1 VQLKILVSILSM
13 KISVITPT
21 FNSEKTIAKN
31 VESVLKQSYKDF
43 EHIIIDNLSSDNT
56 LEIVKKLYKDS
67 PINLRIIS
75 EKDNGISEA
84 FNKGINIASGDILTM
99 LNSDDYYYSDNI
111 FEKVIEGFRKLQTL
125 VFHGDVLFNDP
136 KYGSYLR
143 KPYKLNNFKTMPL
156 NHPTMFIRKEVYDLV
171 GLFDTSYRYSMDFE
185 FYCRLYNCYPDLSN
199 RHYYFDTNPIVVMSA
214 GGESWANEI
223 KSILEVKRAVK
234 KNSLNSFSIDIQ
246 LQLRLFRTYLKSI
259 LDKAGL
265 TFLVRFWRKSI
276 H

>member
-1 VQLKILVSILSM
+1 M

-31 VESVLKQSYKDF
+31 VESILKQSYKDF

-99 LNSDDYYYSDNI
+99 LNSDDYYYSDSI
-111 FEKVIEGFRKLQTL
+111 FEQAESKLKISEYL
-125 VFHGDVLFNDP
+125 IFHGDVLFIDP
-136 KYGSYLR
+136 QYGSYLR
-143 KPYKLNNFKTMPL
+143 KPYKLNTFKTMPL

-185 FYCRLYNCYPDLSN
+185 FYCRLYNYYPDLSD
-199 RHYYFDTNPIVVMSA
+199 RIYYFEKNPVVVMSA

-223 KSILEVKRAVK
+223 QSILEVKKSVK
-234 KNSLNSFSIDIQ
+234 KNGLTSFSLIVQ

-259 LDKAGL
+259 FDKVGL
-265 TFLVRFWRKSI
+265 TFLVKFWRKII